1 MIRKSGPVRNENR
14 TLQSKYDLTALF
26 YDFLDYY
33 WERQYRQWRPMLTR
47 DVCGTALEAG
57 VGTGRNLG
65 YYSSDVNLIGIDICF
80 EMLRKAAKRAKS
92 ARCTIDLRQED
103 ATVMESIP
111 TRHCDWLVSTFLCC
125 VMPDDLQ
132 PLAIKQFERIL
143 KPGGRFRLLEMVYS
157 NKPKIRKRQD
167 FFAPIVEKL
176 YGARFDRDTMR
187 HLSSSSK
194 LKILNTFFLKED
206 VYVVIEGIKDNK
218 S

>member
-1 MIRKSGPVRNENR
+1 MIRKSGPVRSENR
-14 TLQSKYDLTALF
+14 KLQSKYDLTALF
-26 YDFLDYY
+26 YDFFDYY

-47 DVCGTALEAG
+47 DVRGTALEAG
-57 VGTGRNLG
+57 VGTGRNLE

-80 EMLRKAAKRAKS
+80 EMLRRAAKRAKS

-103 ATVMESIP
+103 ATVMKSIP

-125 VMPDDLQ
+125 VMPNDLQ

-157 NKPKIRKRQD
+157 NIPKIRKRQD

-176 YGARFDRDTMR
+176 YGARFDRDTMG

-206 VYVVIEGIKDNK
+206 VYVVIEGIKDTE

>member
-14 TLQSKYDLTALF
+14 TLQAKYDLTALF
-26 YDFLDYY
+26 YDFFDYY

-47 DVCGTALEAG
+47 DVRGTALEAG
-57 VGTGRNLG
+57 VGTGRNLE

-80 EMLRKAAKRAKS
+80 EMLRRAAKRAKS

-125 VMPDDLQ
+125 VMPNDLQ

-143 KPGGRFRLLEMVYS
+143 KPGGRFGLVDLFYY
-157 NKPKIRKRQD
+157 NKHKIRTRQD

-176 YGARFDRDTMR
+176 YGARFDRDTMG

-194 LKILNTFFLKED
+194 LKILNRFFLKED
-206 VYVVIEGIKDNK
+206 VYVVIEGIKDNE

>member
-14 TLQSKYDLTALF
+14 ALQSKYDLTALF

-80 EMLRKAAKRAKS
+80 EMLRRAAKRAKS

-111 TRHCDWLVSTFLCC
+111 TRHCDWLVATFLCC

-176 YGARFDRDTMR
+176 YGARFDRDTMG

-206 VYVVIEGIKDNK
+206 VYVVIEGIKDNE

>member
-1 MIRKSGPVRNENR
+1 
-14 TLQSKYDLTALF
+14 
-26 YDFLDYY
+26 
-33 WERQYRQWRPMLTR
+33 
-47 DVCGTALEAG
+47 
-57 VGTGRNLG
+57 
-65 YYSSDVNLIGIDICF
+65 
-80 EMLRKAAKRAKS
+80 
-92 ARCTIDLRQED
+92 
-103 ATVMESIP
+103 MESIP

-157 NKPKIRKRQD
+157 NNSKIRKRQD

-176 YGARFDRDTMR
+176 YGARFDRDTMG

-206 VYVVIEGIKDNK
+206 VYVVIEGIKDNE

>member
-1 MIRKSGPVRNENR
+1 MIRKSGRVRNENR

-47 DVCGTALEAG
+47 DVCGIALEAG
-57 VGTGRNLG
+57 VGTGRNLE

-92 ARCTIDLRQED
+92 ARCTIDLRQDD

-157 NKPKIRKRQD
+157 NNSKTRKRQE
-167 FFAPIVEKL
+167 FFAPIVEKF
-176 YGARFDRDTMR
+176 YGARFDRDTIG

-206 VYVVIEGIKDNK
+206 VYVVIEGIKDNE